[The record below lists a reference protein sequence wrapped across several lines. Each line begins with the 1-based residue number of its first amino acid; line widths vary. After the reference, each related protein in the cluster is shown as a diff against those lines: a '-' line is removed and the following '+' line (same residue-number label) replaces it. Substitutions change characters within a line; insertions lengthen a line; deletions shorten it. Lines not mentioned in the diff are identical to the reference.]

1 MIWDWTGHGLFCV
14 VPYPK
19 QPLLPL
25 IGYLQHSKPKCA
37 GLSCVPLDYK
47 DPDFYAF
54 TLSPHRKTP

>member
-47 DPDFYAF
+47 DPDF
-54 TLSPHRKTP
+54 